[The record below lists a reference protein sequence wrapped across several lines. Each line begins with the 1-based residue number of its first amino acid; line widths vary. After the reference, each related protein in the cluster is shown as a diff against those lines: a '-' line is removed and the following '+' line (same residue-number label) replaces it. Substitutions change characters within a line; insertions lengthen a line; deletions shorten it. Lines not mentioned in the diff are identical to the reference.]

1 MRVRLLSR
9 NFEAFFIT
17 AQTLHF
23 GKASQRLN
31 ISPSALSQRVRAL
44 EEQVN
49 CKLFHRT
56 ANAVSITEAG
66 DRLLRHCQKIRS
78 LQDDLMF
85 DLGNQQEMSGAV
97 SIAAF
102 SSVMRSLLM
111 PSLSQLLQQNPQL
124 HVHFRVA
131 NMWEL
136 NEVLMRGQA
145 DFIVTREFVERAGYQ
160 SILLG
165 NEENVLVERIQEPR
179 IDDVFLDHC
188 QYYDFT
194 EKFFLHHEGV
204 IDKPLRRLFVN
215 DIYGILDGVGLG
227 LGRGVV
233 PKHLLTGAKGLRIV
247 PGYAKAWTTPIFLQ
261 FAIDEQLSLPMR
273 AVSDTL
279 ANQMGE
285 ILKQLMGD
293 DG

>member
-31 ISPSALSQRVRAL
+31 ISPSALSQRVKAL
-44 EEQVN
+44 EEQLN
-49 CKLFHRT
+49 CKLFHRKAT
-56 ANAVSITEAG
+56 AVSITEAG
-66 DRLLRHCQKIRS
+66 NRLLQHCQKIRS

-85 DLGNQQEMSGAV
+85 DLRNQQEMSGTV
-97 SIAAF
+97 CIAAF

-111 PSLSQLLQQNPQL
+111 PSLTQLLEQNSQL

-145 DFIVTREFVERAGYQ
+145 DFIVTGEFVERAGYQ

-165 NEENVLVERIQEPR
+165 YEENVLVERIQEPR
-179 IDDVFLDHC
+179 VDDVFLDHC
-188 QYYDFT
+188 QFDDVT
-194 EKFFLHHEGV
+194 ERLLLQHGCIIE
-204 IDKPLRRLFVN
+204 KPLR
-215 DIYGILDGVGLG
+215 
-227 LGRGVV
+227 
-233 PKHLLTGAKGLRIV
+233 
-247 PGYAKAWTTPIFLQ
+247 Q
-261 FAIDEQLSLPMR
+261 
-273 AVSDTL
+273 
-279 ANQMGE
+279 
-285 ILKQLMGD
+285 
-293 DG
+293 